1 MTILDALHDRDF
13 FGRLPAF
20 ADLSTWGRWLVFLK
34 ALYGLAMD
42 EAEEAGFRLH
52 TGRSFYAPPP
62 GGWREAAA
70 IVGRQAGKTRIA
82 GTVMAYEAARAALE
96 SPSPDGTELY
106 AVGVAQDQRA
116 SIRTLHRYAVS
127 PFELAPALKQ
137 LVLARTNDT
146 CRLRGGIVLAAYPC
160 RPAALR
166 GIRAIIGIPDELAF
180 FRTGEGYMTDT
191 ETLRALRPTL
201 ATTAGKLLILS
212 SPYGQSGA
220 LFDLFRSHHGRDDSP
235 VLVWQGSAADMNP
248 TLPSDYLN
256 RMREDDPEAYRSE
269 VLGEFRSGVGSLF
282 DPEALEACVD
292 RGTRER
298 LSVPA

>member
-1 MTILDALHDRDF
+1 MTIIDALHDRDF
-13 FGRLPAF
+13 FGGLPAF
-20 ADLSTWGRWLVFLK
+20 VELSSWGRWLVFLK
-34 ALYGLAMD
+34 AFYGLPMD
-42 EAEEAGFRLH
+42 EAEAAIFCQH
-52 TGRSFYAPPP
+52 TGRTCYAPPL
-62 GGWREAAA
+62 GGWREAVA

-82 GTVMAYEAARAALE
+82 GAVMAFEAARAALE
-96 SPSPDGTELY
+96 APSPDGTEVY
-106 AVGVAQDQRA
+106 AIGVAQDQRA

-201 ATTAGKLLILS
+201 ATTGGKLLILS

-220 LFDLFRSHHGRDDSP
+220 LWDLYRAHYGRDDSSM
-235 VLVWQGSAADMNP
+235 LVWQASAADMNP

-256 RMREDDPEAYRSE
+256 RMMVDDPEAYRSE

-282 DPEALEACVD
+282 DPEALEVCVD

-298 LSVPA
+298 VPA